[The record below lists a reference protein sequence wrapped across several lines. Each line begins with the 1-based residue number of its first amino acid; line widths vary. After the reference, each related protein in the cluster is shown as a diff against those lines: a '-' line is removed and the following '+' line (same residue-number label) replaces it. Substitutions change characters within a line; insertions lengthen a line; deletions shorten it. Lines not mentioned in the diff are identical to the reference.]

1 MFLTW
6 SAGRILQACYDLYN
20 LLQGKLDSGIFYYP
34 FGLFIMETDVQIG
47 SSFGL
52 FLYMWLELVRI
63 HLAHVLTF
71 GQVLQKSSVTSH
83 QLLLRSHQLLIS
95 IIMHI

>member
-6 SAGRILQACYDLYN
+6 STGRIPRAGYDLYN

-34 FGLFIMETDVQIG
+34 FGLFIMETDVQPRV
-47 SSFGL
+47 L
-52 FLYMWLELVRI
+52 LVFLSVRLELEGI
-63 HLAHVLTF
+63 HLSPLLTSRNM
-71 GQVLQKSSVTSH
+71 LQQSSVTSN
-83 QLLLRSHQLLIS
+83 QLLLRSNQLLIS

>member
-6 SAGRILQACYDLYN
+6 STGRILRAGYDLYN

-34 FGLFIMETDVQIG
+34 FGLFIMETDVQPTV
-47 SSFGL
+47 L
-52 FLYMWLELVRI
+52 LVFLSVRLELERI
-63 HLAHVLTF
+63 HLSLLLTSRKL
-71 GQVLQKSSVTSH
+71 LQQSSVTSN
-83 QLLLRSHQLLIS
+83 QLLLRSNQLLIS

>member
-6 SAGRILQACYDLYN
+6 STGRILQACYDLYN

-34 FGLFIMETDVQIG
+34 FGLFIMETDVQPRV
-47 SSFGL
+47 L
-52 FLYMWLELVRI
+52 LVFLSVRLELEGI
-63 HLAHVLTF
+63 HLSHLLTSRKL
-71 GQVLQKSSVTSH
+71 LQQSSVTSN
-83 QLLLRSHQLLIS
+83 QLLLRSNQLLIS